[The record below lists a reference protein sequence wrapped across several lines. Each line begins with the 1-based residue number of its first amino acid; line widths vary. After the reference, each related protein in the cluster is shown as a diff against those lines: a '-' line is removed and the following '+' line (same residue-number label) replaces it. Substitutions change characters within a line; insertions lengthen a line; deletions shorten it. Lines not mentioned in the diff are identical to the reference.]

1 MTGLTLIFL
10 IIALLYVLR
19 IYEYKRSW
27 ERYPECNEVG
37 AGDTGISV
45 IAAFRNERE
54 NLPCLLEALA
64 QQKYPSNCYEIIL
77 VDDHSDDG
85 STGIAGKFC
94 AGNPVFRLVSNGREE
109 NGKKDAI
116 LNGLKWA
123 SFDLV
128 VTTDADC
135 TMTEN
140 WLSAIA
146 GFYRCYKP
154 EMIIGLVD
162 ITEATGFFGKFREIE
177 FLSLIASGAAA
188 AAARRPL
195 YCSGANLAYNKAIFT
210 YLDDPLKR
218 SVVSG
223 DDTLL
228 MLDLKKKTRN
238 GILLLKSLQAVVVT
252 KGVASWKD
260 YMDQRKRWMSKI
272 RYYSDRDVVYT
283 ACLVFTTSLL
293 LITSGILCIAGRHP
307 WLFPALLA
315 GKTTADYFFLRSF
328 MRFYGKKPPVL
339 TFVLYE
345 LIYPFYMVTV
355 ALSGIITGYHWKER
369 RHRFSG
375 SKTG

>member
-1 MTGLTLIFL
+1 
-10 IIALLYVLR
+10 
-19 IYEYKRSW
+19 
-27 ERYPECNEVG
+27 
-37 AGDTGISV
+37 V
-45 IAAFRNERE
+45 ITAFRNERE

-64 QQKYPSNCYEIIL
+64 QQKYPSNRYEIIL

-94 AGNPVFRLVSNGREE
+94 AGNPAFRLVSNGREE

-116 LNGLKWA
+116 LNGLKCA
-123 SFDLV
+123 SFGLV

-135 TMTEN
+135 TMSEN

-146 GFYRCYKP
+146 GFYGRYKP

-162 ITEATGFFGKFREIE
+162 ITETKGFFGKFREIE

-188 AAARRPL
+188 AAERRPL
-195 YCSGANLAYNKAIFT
+195 YCSGANLAYDKAIFT

-223 DDTLL
+223 DDMLL

-238 GILLLKSLQAVVVT
+238 GILLLKSLKAVVGT
-252 KGVASWKD
+252 KGVASWKE
-260 YMDQRKRWMSKI
+260 YMDQRKRWMSKS

-283 ACLVFTTSLL
+283 ACLVFTTSLF
-293 LITSGILCIAGRHP
+293 LIISGILCIAGHHP

-315 GKTTADYFFLRSF
+315 GKTIADYFFLRSF
-328 MRFYGKKPPVL
+328 MSFYGKKPPVR

-345 LIYPFYMVTV
+345 LIYPIYIVTV

-369 RHRFSG
+369 YHRVSG
-375 SKTG
+375 TKTG